1 MKEQIQNFLSQIE
14 QEKNITI
21 RYANESGSRA
31 WGFPS
36 PDSDYDIRFIYMHKR
51 DWYLSVNECKDQI
64 TVMPNEWLDGS
75 GWDFRKFLRLMHG
88 SNATVFEWLHSP
100 IVYREDKQFTD
111 QLRKLAAKYF
121 QPKKVMLHYLG
132 IATGMLEREFQDD
145 LVKIKKYFY
154 VLRPVLAASF
164 ISKYAQPAPVDF
176 HELLPLLK
184 NELPVHNA
192 ILKLLKHK
200 ETAMEGERIIKVKTL
215 DDFVQR
221 EMERCKAVAK
231 DLPKTQKDWGD
242 INLFYRATLKIV

>member
-1 MKEQIQNFLSQIE
+1 MKEQIQNLLSQIE

-36 PDSDYDIRFIYMHKR
+36 PDSDYDIRFIYMHER
-51 DWYLSVNECKDQI
+51 DWYLSVNEGKDQI
-64 TVMPNEWLDGS
+64 TVMPDEWLDGS
-75 GWDFRKFLRLMHG
+75 GWDFRKFLRLMHS

-100 IVYREDKQFTD
+100 IVYREDKLFAD
-111 QLRKLAAKYF
+111 QLRRLATNYF
-121 QPKKVMLHYLG
+121 QPKKVMFHYLG

-164 ISKYAQPAPVDF
+164 ISKYAQPAPVNF
-176 HELLPLLK
+176 YELLPLLK
-184 NELPVHNA
+184 NELPVQNA
-192 ILKLLKHK
+192 IMKLLKQK
-200 ETAMEGERIIKVKTL
+200 ETAMEGERIIKVKVL

-221 EMERCKAVAK
+221 EMERCKAIAK
-231 DLPKTQKDWGD
+231 GLTTNQKGWED
-242 INLFYRATLKIV
+242 INLFYRATLKLL